1 MGMYSIEDIIFIF
14 ICMLTEVNV
23 VFISESLR
31 SISLSMYAHGYIDLS
46 SLLSSNPSDG
56 PFL

>member
-1 MGMYSIEDIIFIF
+1 MYECMGMYSIEDIIFIF

-31 SISLSMYAHGYIDLS
+31 SISLSMYAHGY
-46 SLLSSNPSDG
+46 
-56 PFL
+56 